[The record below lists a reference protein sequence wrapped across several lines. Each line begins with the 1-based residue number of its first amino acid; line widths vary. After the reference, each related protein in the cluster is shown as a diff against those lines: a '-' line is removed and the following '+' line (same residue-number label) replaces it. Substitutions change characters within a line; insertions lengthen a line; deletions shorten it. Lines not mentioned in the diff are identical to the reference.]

1 MPHRSTALILAVLT
15 VASLTR
21 EGAAQNPPL
30 DSAAVTAWR
39 QDLRY
44 MAAQMAERH
53 RNLYHSIT
61 RSGFDSAVASL
72 DARIPTLKRYQVIL
86 ELARIVALVGDGHT
100 NIAPTRDPRIG
111 FRSYPIAL
119 YLFSDGLYIRAAD
132 SAHAPLVGA
141 RVVRIG
147 SHSVDEAYAAV
158 RPLIGRDN
166 EMGVRFFV
174 PFLLAMPEVLGGTG
188 LVPDMERAELTLERD
203 GRRFEVTLAPAGP
216 APMMAPE
223 TDRSWIAPPGW
234 VDARQSAAHPT
245 PLWLEDPSD
254 KFRYRYLPDSRTLYV
269 QFNEVGNKPDET
281 VAQFCRRLFA
291 FARHRPVRRLVLDLR
306 LNGGGDGSL
315 NRPLLLGIIK
325 AESLDVRGRLF
336 TIIGRRTWSAAQFLV
351 TQLES
356 YTNTILVGE
365 PTASRG
371 NAYGDSYRIT
381 LPNSGITVRV
391 STLWWQLSD
400 PRDTRPWTPPEIATG
415 LSFEDY
421 RSNRDPALQ
430 AVLSYRNTP
439 PLDEQL
445 EQALR
450 RGGLDVALE
459 RHRAY
464 KADPR
469 HRYLD
474 TEADLNRLGY
484 RLLEQRRLKEAI
496 AIFQLN
502 AGDYPDSWNVYDSLA
517 EAYLK
522 GGDADLAIRNY
533 ERSVALNPD
542 NHNAVEILR
551 SLRAGGTG
559 ADSGGPAP

>member
-1 MPHRSTALILAVLT
+1 VSHRPTALLVAALAV
-15 VASLTR
+15 ASPAR
-21 EGAAQNPPL
+21 QGAAQNVPL
-30 DSAAVTAWR
+30 DSAAVAAWR

-44 MAAQMAERH
+44 LAAQMAERH
-53 RNLYHSIT
+53 RDLYHAIS
-61 RSGFDSAVASL
+61 RSAFDSAVASL
-72 DARIPTLKRYQVIL
+72 DARIPLLRRHQVIL

-111 FRSYPIAL
+111 FRRYPIAL

-132 SAHAPLVGA
+132 SAHAGLVGA

-147 SHSVDEAYAAV
+147 GHSVEEAYAAV

-166 EMGVRFFV
+166 EMGVRFFA
-174 PFLLAMPEVLGGTG
+174 PFLLAMPEVLHGTG
-188 LVPDMERAELTLERD
+188 LVPDMERAEFTVERD
-203 GRRFEVTLAPAGP
+203 ARRFEIALVSAGP

-234 VDARQSAAHPT
+234 VDARRSAAHPT

-254 KFRYRYLPDSRTLYV
+254 KFRFRYLPDTRTLYV

-291 FARHRPVRRLVLDLR
+291 FARHRPVWRFVLDLR

-351 TQLES
+351 TQLEN
-356 YTNTILVGE
+356 YTSTILVGE

-400 PRDTRPWTPPEIATG
+400 PRDARPWTPPELATA

-421 RSNRDPALQ
+421 RTNRDPVLEAI
-430 AVLSYRNTP
+430 LSYRATP
-439 PLDEQL
+439 PLAEQL
-445 EQALR
+445 EQALH
-450 RGGLDVALE
+450 RGGPALAVE
-459 RHRAY
+459 KHRAY

-469 HRYLD
+469 HRYVD
-474 TEADLNRLGY
+474 TEAALNGLGY
-484 RLLEQRRLKEAI
+484 QLLERRQLREAV
-496 AIFQLN
+496 AIFELN
-502 AGDYPDSWNVYDSLA
+502 AGDYSDSWNVYDSLA

-522 GGDADLAIRNY
+522 AGQTDLAIRNY
-533 ERSVALNPD
+533 ERSLALNPD
-542 NHNAVEILR
+542 NQNAVEVLR
-551 SLRAGGTG
+551 SLRVGGAG
-559 ADSGGPAP
+559 ADSGGAAR